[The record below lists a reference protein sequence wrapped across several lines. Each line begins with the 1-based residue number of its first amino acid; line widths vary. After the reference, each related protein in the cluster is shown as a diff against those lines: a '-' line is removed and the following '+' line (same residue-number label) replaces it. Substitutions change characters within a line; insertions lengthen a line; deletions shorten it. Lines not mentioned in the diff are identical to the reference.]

1 MPSGSGKITNSQ
13 KSSFPGVAPDSF
25 RRTSFAS
32 RVRKHDH
39 LQCRQH
45 LVYRLFRRYFYCS
58 ILFCSLQQ
66 KYLYSEKGCCTR
78 SASSPSQAL
87 TRQIPPFVA
96 ARHLPPARG
105 KSFLKGRALG
115 SPRKLHLFAKAS
127 PFGRGVT
134 VGDGE
139 GEPAKVKNTTSK
151 RLLHRGLCSSLLLL
165 CVILRSVN
173 VFSPFPLHPG
183 GHRCPA
189 GLALP

>member
-66 KYLYSEKGCCTR
+66 KCLYGEKGCCTGFCATAFLCGMILNALRDIFPR
-78 SASSPSQAL
+78 S
-87 TRQIPPFVA
+87 
-96 ARHLPPARG
+96 G
-105 KSFLKGRALG
+105 WKSFLKGRAKSTAESLLMMPNTLAMGFKPWLPLRG
-115 SPRKLHLFAKAS
+115 SWCCPSSGATRHL
-127 PFGRGVT
+127 PPV
-134 VGDGE
+134 GE
-139 GEPAKVKNTTSK
+139 GLSGGGTV
-151 RLLHRGLCSSLLLL
+151 
-165 CVILRSVN
+165 
-173 VFSPFPLHPG
+173 PG
-183 GHRCPA
+183 
-189 GLALP
+189 